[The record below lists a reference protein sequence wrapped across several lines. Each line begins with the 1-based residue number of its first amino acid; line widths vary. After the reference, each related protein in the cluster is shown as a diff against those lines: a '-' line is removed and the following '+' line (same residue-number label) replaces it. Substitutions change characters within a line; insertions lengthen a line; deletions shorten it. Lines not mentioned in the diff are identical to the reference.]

1 MEKINIKR
9 KKMTISLNSSSKLK
23 INIKNPKICLIIMEL
38 ITDIKKK
45 CIISKFEIEKNK
57 LKQKFSKFKKI
68 KKN

>member
-1 MEKINIKR
+1 MEKINNKR

-57 LKQKFSKFKKI
+57 LKQKNTKFKKI
-68 KKN
+68 

>member
-1 MEKINIKR
+1 MEKINNKR

-57 LKQKFSKFKKI
+57 
-68 KKN
+68 